1 MESSGP
7 KVLETA
13 EEIQQRRQEVLNRY
27 QRFKQRVVERGQK
40 LEESYHYQVFRRDVD
55 DLEKWILEKIKI
67 TEDKNYKETPTTI
80 KEPTY
85 PKGELQA
92 ESEVIPEMEEYKNS
106 LVAES
111 QLVYQDIK
119 GKHLKHEAFA
129 GEVQAKSKAL
139 PELEETRET
148 RFTED
153 HFAHEDTK
161 THLEELRRLWDLLLE
176 LTKEKSD
183 WLLQALKFYQYFLEC
198 GDILEWIKEK
208 KSIVTSTELG
218 EAWERTEFLHKKFE
232 EFQEELSARKRRVDE
247 VNRYANECAEEKH
260 PDLLVI
266 KLEQDEVNAAW
277 EDLCNLA
284 FQRRETLSSAADL
297 QRFKRDVTEAIQW
310 IKEKEPV
317 LTSEDYGKD
326 LVTSEALFH
335 SHKGLERNLAVME
348 DKVKELCAKADKL
361 MISHPSDESQIK
373 QMKEDL
379 VSHWDHIRALATT
392 RYAKLQASYGYHR
405 FLSDYDELSGWMDE
419 KTALINADEL
429 PTDVAGGEALLDRHQ
444 QHKHEIDSYDDRF
457 QSADETGRELLEG
470 KHEASDEIREKM
482 TTLANAW
489 AALLE
494 LWDKRQH
501 QYQQCLDFHLFYRD
515 SEQVDS
521 WMSRQ
526 EAFLENEDLGN
537 SVGSVEALL
546 QKHDDFEEAFTAQE
560 EKIITL
566 DETATRL
573 IDNDHYDSENIAAIR
588 DGLLA
593 RRDALRERAAVR
605 RKLLSD
611 SLLLQRLYQDSDY
624 LKNWIN
630 KKKKLADDEDYKDT
644 QNLKSRVQ
652 KQQDFEKEVETNEIM
667 LNSLEKMGQE
677 MVDDGHYASEDVT
690 ARVGEIV
697 GLWKELL
704 EATAQKGTQL
714 HEANQQLLF
723 ENTAEDLKRWL
734 DEVEGQ
740 VTSEDYGKGLA
751 DVQNLLRKHGLLESA
766 VIARQD
772 QVETLTD
779 MAAHFEEISHP
790 DSEDMRSKQ
799 ESWVSRFEAL
809 KEPLATRK
817 KKLIDLL
824 HLQQICRDSEDE
836 EAWIQETEPSAAS
849 TRLGKDLV
857 VAKNLLNRHQVIL
870 ADIASHE
877 PNIRVI
883 TERGNTMVGEGHFAA
898 EDIASRVDSLNKNME
913 SLCARA
919 KRRQDDLEANVHLQ
933 QYLADL
939 HEAEAW
945 IKEKEPTV
953 DNLNYGADEEA
964 AGALLKKHEAFLMD
978 LNAFGNSMKA
988 LQDQAEAC
996 QQQQAAPVGDTVQE
1010 ARVVALFDFQAR
1022 SPREVTMK
1030 KNDVLT
1036 LLSSINK
1043 DWWKVEADDHQGFV
1057 PANHVKKLA
1066 PDELPMLPQRR
1077 REEPVNIAQ
1086 RQEQIEHLY
1095 RSLLDRAE
1103 ERRRHLL
1110 QRYNEFRLAYEAGDM
1125 LEWIQE
1131 KKAEN
1136 TGIQLDDVWELQKKC
1151 DEFQR
1156 DLKTNEPRLREI
1168 NKVADELL
1176 FEKLLTP
1183 EGAHIRQELNTR
1195 WDSLQRLADEQ
1206 QQLLSSAHAVQVFH
1220 READDTKEQIEKKC
1234 QALRVADPG
1243 SDLLSVQALQRQHEI
1258 FERDLIPLEEKV
1270 TMLGE
1275 TAERLSES
1283 HPDATED
1290 LQRQRTELNKAWD
1303 DLKELTKDRK
1313 ESLSEAHKFY
1323 QFLSKASDLEN
1334 WMKVIGGIVSSQEL
1348 GSDLTGTEILLE
1360 RHQEHHSEMEAE
1372 TPTFQALG
1380 EFGRELIDSGH
1391 RKSPEIEKKLQAVQQ
1406 SRDNLEKAWEDRK
1419 KMLEQCLEL
1428 QFFQGD
1434 CEQVESWMVARENSL
1449 RSEDKDSLKSLEALV
1464 KKRDDL
1470 KTAISAQE
1478 QKINNL
1484 EQFADRLIADDHY
1497 AKREIAARLQKVL
1510 DRWNALKELLNA
1522 EWENLG
1528 NMADLKQFYHD
1539 LEELKEWIEEMLPI
1553 ACDESY
1559 KDTTNIQRK
1568 YLKHKAF
1575 DNEVSGRKQDVE
1587 GVMELGKSLIERKAC
1602 DGNEETV
1609 ENQLQDLKERWEY
1622 LYERTTDK
1630 GKKLDEA
1637 SRQQRFTTSIRD
1649 FEFWLSEAETLLA
1662 MKDQAKD
1669 LASAG
1674 NLLKK
1679 HQLLETEMLTR
1690 TDALEDLN
1698 NLAQD
1703 LVSSGTFNIDQIEEK
1718 KKSINERFESV
1729 QDLAA
1734 AHHEKL
1740 KVDYALF
1747 QFFQDLD
1754 DEESWIEE
1762 KLLRVSSQD
1771 YGKDLQS
1778 VQNLMK
1784 KHKRLAGE
1792 LVAHESAVQN
1802 VLDMAASLKDKA
1814 AVGQEEIQERMAR
1827 FVEHW
1832 EKLKELA
1839 NARGLRLEESLQ
1851 YLQFMENAEEEEVWI
1866 GEKEAMVARGD
1877 SGDTLTATQNL
1888 LKKHET
1894 LASDFAVHKTRVQN
1908 VCAQGED
1915 ILNEEESKN
1924 KEKISAKIEALK
1936 ERTSSL
1942 DKALA
1947 SWKLQLEDDLAFQ
1960 QFTWK
1965 ADVAGSWIGEKEA
1978 SLKTKANGADLTAF
1992 LTLLAKQD
2000 ALDTSLQAFRKEQ
2013 LSEITDL
2020 KDQLVA
2026 AQHSQ
2031 ANTTEE
2037 RHAALLTH
2045 WEQLLAA
2052 AAAHRQ
2058 KLLEK
2063 QLPLQQAEELFME
2076 FAHKAS
2082 AFNNWC
2088 ENAEEDLSEP
2098 VHCVSLNEIRQ
2109 LQKDHEAF
2117 VASLVGPQE
2126 HFRYLIELD
2135 QKIKALHVPSSPYT
2149 WLTVEVLERI
2159 WKHLSEVIKER
2170 EQELHKEEERQ
2181 MKNFEMCQEFEQNA
2195 SAFLQ
2200 WIQETRSYFLD
2211 GSLLKETGT
2220 LESQLEANK
2229 RKQKEIQA
2237 MKRQLTK
2244 IEDLGDSMEEAMIL
2258 DIKYSTI
2265 GLAQQWDQLHQL
2277 GMRMQH
2283 SLEQQIQA
2291 KDTIGVSEDTLK
2303 EFSTTYKHFDENLT
2317 GRLTHKEFRSCL
2329 RGLNYY
2335 LPMVEEDEPEPK
2347 FQKFLDAVDP
2357 GRKGYVS
2364 LEDYTSFLIDKE
2376 SENIKTSDDI
2386 ESAFQALA
2394 EGKSYITKDD
2404 LKQALTPE
2412 QVSFCT
2418 IHMQQ
2423 YVDPRGRS
2431 QPAGYDYVGFTNSYF
2446 GN

>member
-13 EEIQQRRQEVLNRY
+13 EEIQQRRQEVLDRY
-27 QRFKQRVVERGQK
+27 HRFKERVAERGQK
-40 LEESYHYQVFRRDVD
+40 LDESYRYQVFRRDVD

-67 TEDKNYKETPTTI
+67 TEDKSYRE
-80 KEPTY
+80 
-85 PKGELQA
+85 
-92 ESEVIPEMEEYKNS
+92 IPIIE
-106 LVAES
+106 
-111 QLVYQDIK
+111 
-119 GKHLKHEAFA
+119 GKHQKHEAFE
-129 GEVQAKSKAL
+129 GEVQAKSSAL
-139 PELEETRET
+139 PELEETREA
-148 RFTED
+148 RLTED

-161 THLEELRRLWDLLLE
+161 THLEELRRLWNLLLE

-183 WLLQALKFYQYFLEC
+183 WLWQSLKFYQYFLEC
-198 GDILEWIKEK
+198 GDILEWIEEK

-247 VNRYANECAEEKH
+247 VNKYANECAEENH
-260 PDLLVI
+260 PELLVI

-277 EDLCNLA
+277 KDLSNLA
-284 FQRRETLSSAADL
+284 SQRRETLSGAADL

-310 IKEKEPV
+310 IKEKEP
-317 LTSEDYGKD
+317 LLISEDYGKD
-326 LVTSEALFH
+326 LVSSEALFH
-335 SHKGLERNLAVME
+335 SHKGLERSLAVMD

-361 MISHPSDESQIK
+361 VVSHPSEEQQIE
-373 QMKEDL
+373 QMRDDL
-379 VSHWDHIRALATT
+379 TSNWEHIRALGTT
-392 RYAKLQASYGYHR
+392 RYARLQASYGKNKIKYSR
-405 FLSDYDELSGWMDE
+405 IVCVPLNTY
-419 KTALINADEL
+419 KI
-429 PTDVAGGEALLDRHQ
+429 GGNQ
-444 QHKHEIDSYDDRF
+444 HEIDSYDDRF
-457 QSADETGRELLEG
+457 QSAAETGQELLDGEH
-470 KHEASDEIREKM
+470 KASDEIEEKM
-482 TTLANAW
+482 KTLADNWVALNA
-489 AALLE
+489 
-494 LWDKRQH
+494 LWEERQQ
-501 QYQQCLDFHLFYRD
+501 QYQQCLDFHLFCRD
-515 SEQVDS
+515 REQVDS

-573 IDNDHYDSENIAAIR
+573 IEHDHYDSENIATIR

-593 RRDALRERAAVR
+593 RRDALRERAHTR
-605 RKLLSD
+605 RKLLTE
-611 SLLLQRLYQDSDY
+611 SLFLQRLYQDSDY

-630 KKKKLADDEDYKDT
+630 KKKKLADDEDYKDI

-652 KQQDFEKEVETNEIM
+652 KQEDFEKELAANEII
-667 LNSLEKMGQE
+667 LTDLKKTGQE
-677 MVDDGHYASEDVT
+677 MVDYGHYASEDAT
-690 ARVGEIV
+690 ARVNEVV
-697 GLWKELL
+697 GLWEELL
-704 EATAQKGTQL
+704 AATAQKGTQL
-714 HEANQQLLF
+714 HEANQQLRF
-723 ENTAEDLKRWL
+723 ENTAEDLERWL
-734 DEVEGQ
+734 DEVQSQ
-740 VTSEDYGKGLA
+740 VTSEDYGRGLA
-751 DVQNLLRKHGLLESA
+751 DVQNLLRKHSLLESA
-766 VIARQD
+766 VNTRQD
-772 QVETLTD
+772 QVDTLTE
-779 MAAHFEEISHP
+779 MVEHFEEISHP
-790 DSEDMRSKQ
+790 DSREMRARQ
-799 ESWVSRFEAL
+799 ESLASRFEAL
-809 KEPLATRK
+809 KEPLASRK

-849 TRLGKDLV
+849 THLGKDLV
-857 VAKNLLNRHQVIL
+857 IAKKLLNRHQVIL

-877 PNIRVI
+877 PRIQVI
-883 TERGNTMVGEGHFAA
+883 TERGNTMVEEGHFAA
-898 EDIASRVDSLNKNME
+898 EDIASRVQSLNKNME

-919 KRRQDDLEANVHLQ
+919 NRRQDALEANVAFQ

-945 IKEKEPTV
+945 IREKEPIV
-953 DNLNYGADEEA
+953 DNTNYGADEEA
-964 AGALLKKHEAFLMD
+964 AGALLKKHEAFLAD
-978 LNAFGNSMKA
+978 LDVFGHSMKA
-988 LQDQAEAC
+988 LQEQAEAC
-996 QQQQAAPVGDTVQE
+996 RQQQAVPMGDAAQE
-1010 ARVVALFDFQAR
+1010 VRILALFDFQAR

-1057 PANHVKKLA
+1057 PSNHVRKLA

-1077 REEPVNIAQ
+1077 REEPRNIAQ
-1086 RQEQIEHLY
+1086 RQEQIEQLY

-1103 ERRRHLL
+1103 ERRRGLL

-1136 TGIQLDDVWELQKKC
+1136 MDVQLDDVWELQKKC
-1151 DEFQR
+1151 DEFQK
-1156 DLKTNEPRLREI
+1156 DLETNKPRLNEI

-1206 QQLLSSAHAVQVFH
+1206 QQMLSSAHAVEVFH
-1220 READDTKEQIEKKC
+1220 READDTKEEIERKC

-1243 SDLLSVQALQRQHEI
+1243 SDLLSVQALQRQHDT
-1258 FERDLIPLEEKV
+1258 FEKDLIPLGEKV
-1270 TMLGE
+1270 TKLVE

-1283 HPDATED
+1283 HPDAMED
-1290 LQRQRTELNKAWD
+1290 LQRQQIELNKGWE
-1303 DLKELTKDRK
+1303 DLQELMTDRK
-1313 ESLSEAHKFY
+1313 EALSEAHKFY
-1323 QFLSKASDLEN
+1323 LFLSKASDLEN
-1334 WMKVIGGIVSSQEL
+1334 WMKDIGGSVSSQDL
-1348 GSDLTGTEILLE
+1348 GSDLTITEILLE
-1360 RHQEHHSEMEAE
+1360 RHQELHREMEAE
-1372 TPTFQALG
+1372 TPTFQALE
-1380 EFGRELIDSGH
+1380 EFGRELMDSGH
-1391 RKSPEIEKKLQAVQQ
+1391 SNSLEIEKKLQAIQQ
-1406 SRDNLEKAWEDRK
+1406 SREDLEKSWVHRK
-1419 KMLEQCLEL
+1419 SLLDQCLQL

-1434 CEQVESWMVARENSL
+1434 CEQAESWMVARENSL
-1449 RSEDKDSLKSLEALV
+1449 RSDDKDSLSSLEALM

-1470 KTAISAQE
+1470 RIAISAQE
-1478 QKINNL
+1478 EKITNL
-1484 EQFADRLIADDHY
+1484 QQFADQLISDDHY
-1497 AKREIAARLQKVL
+1497 AKQQISARLQKVL

-1522 EWENLG
+1522 EWEKLG
-1528 NMADLKQFYHD
+1528 NLADLKQFLRD
-1539 LEELKEWIEEMLPI
+1539 AEELREWIEEKLPT
-1553 ACDESY
+1553 ALDESY
-1559 KDTTNIQRK
+1559 KDPSNIQRK
-1568 YLKHKAF
+1568 YLKHKTF
-1575 DNEVSGRKQDVE
+1575 ENEVNGRATEVE
-1587 GVMELGKSLIERKAC
+1587 GVLKLGKALIEKKAC
-1602 DGNEETV
+1602 NGNEETV
-1609 ENQLQDLKERWEY
+1609 EEQLEELKQLWNY
-1622 LYERTTDK
+1622 LLKQTTDK
-1630 GKKLDEA
+1630 GQKLDEA
-1637 SRQQRFTTSIRD
+1637 SRQQRFNSGIQD
-1649 FEFWLSEAETLLA
+1649 FQFWLSEAETLLA
-1662 MKDQAKD
+1662 LKDQAKD

-1679 HQLLETEMLTR
+1679 HQLLEAEMLAQK
-1690 TDALEDLN
+1690 DALEDLN
-1698 NLAQD
+1698 NLAQE
-1703 LVSSGTFNIDQIEEK
+1703 LLSSGTFNTDMIEKETQNV
-1718 KKSINERFESV
+1718 NERFESV
-1729 QDLAA
+1729 EGLAA
-1734 AHHEKL
+1734 AHHENL
-1740 KVDYALF
+1740 KVDYTLF

-1754 DEESWIEE
+1754 AEESWIEE
-1762 KLLRVSSQD
+1762 KLLRVSSHD
-1771 YGKDLQS
+1771 YGKDLQN
-1778 VQNLMK
+1778 VQNLLR
-1784 KHKRLAGE
+1784 KHKRLEGE
-1792 LVAHESAVQN
+1792 LVAHEPAVQR
-1802 VLDMAASLKDKA
+1802 VLDMAESLKDKA
-1814 AVGQEEIQERMAR
+1814 AEKQEEIQERMAR

-1866 GEKEAMVARGD
+1866 KEKKAMADRGD
-1877 SGDTLTATQNL
+1877 SADTLTATQNL
-1888 LKKHET
+1888 LKKHEA
-1894 LASDFAVHKTRVQN
+1894 LASDFAVHEARVQN
-1908 VCAQGED
+1908 VCGQGED
-1915 ILNEEESKN
+1915 ILNKEESQN
-1924 KEKISAKIEALK
+1924 KEMISAKIASLNEM
-1936 ERTSSL
+1936 TPSL

-1947 SWKLQLEDDLAFQ
+1947 DWKVQLEDDLALQ
-1960 QFTWK
+1960 QFNWK
-1965 ADVAGSWIGEKEA
+1965 ADVAESWIGEKEA
-1978 SLKTKANGADLTAF
+1978 SLKTKGNGADLTAF
-1992 LTLLAKQD
+1992 LTPLAKQD
-2000 ALDTSLQAFRKEQ
+2000 ALDASIQSFQQEQ
-2013 LSEITDL
+2013 LSKITDL

-2026 AQHSQ
+2026 GQHSQ
-2031 ANTTEE
+2031 AKAIEE
-2037 RHAALLTH
+2037 RHAALLKR
-2045 WEQLLAA
+2045 WQQLLEL

-2058 KLLEK
+2058 ELIEK

-2076 FAHKAS
+2076 FANKAS

-2098 VHCVSLNEIRQ
+2098 VHCVSLNEVRQ

-2117 VASLVGPQE
+2117 VASMAGPQE
-2126 HFRYLIELD
+2126 DFKHLLELD
-2135 QKIKALHVPSSPYT
+2135 QRIKALNVPSSPYT
-2149 WLTVEVLERI
+2149 WLTVEVLERV
-2159 WKHLSEVIKER
+2159 WKHLSEVIQER
-2170 EQELHKEEERQ
+2170 EQELQKEEERQ
-2181 MKNFEMCQEFEQNA
+2181 VKNFEMCQEFEQNA
-2195 SAFLQ
+2195 STFLQ
-2200 WIQETRSYFLD
+2200 WIQENRSYFLD
-2211 GSLLKETGT
+2211 GSLPKETGT

-2244 IEDLGDSMEEAMIL
+2244 IEDLGDSMEEALIL

-2265 GLAQQWDQLHQL
+2265 GLAQQWDQLHEL

-2283 SLEQQIQA
+2283 NLEQQIQA

-2423 YVDPRGRS
+2423 YEDPRGQR
-2431 QPAGYDYVGFTNSYF
+2431 QAAGYDYVGFTNSYF